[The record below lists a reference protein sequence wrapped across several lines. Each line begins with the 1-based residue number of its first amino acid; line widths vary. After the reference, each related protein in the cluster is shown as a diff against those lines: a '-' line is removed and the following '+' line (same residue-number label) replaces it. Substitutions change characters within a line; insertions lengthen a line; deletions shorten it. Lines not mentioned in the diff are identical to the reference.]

1 VPARGCTS
9 LNEPCLASGRTSA
22 GDSVATV
29 FALAGLARALPTSPV
44 AALTV
49 RGDLDVGGFA
59 LRVVNTDAAT
69 NGIAVHAGGSVDAP
83 NAQFDSVAGSG
94 ESGAVIVDGDA
105 SLAALSAERMF
116 QSFLGTSRN
125 TFMRQPA
132 AVVLTCSG
140 DCTATLQDAVTRN
153 PGRPI
158 WINGDLSVGNVD
170 VGSPA
175 APVLLVVQGNVTL
188 AANTR
193 IYGLVYT
200 QATEWAIAGTGLVQG
215 AVIAEGDV
223 EGVSAPTIVFDPGIV
238 NLLRADYGSFVRVP
252 GSWKDF

>member
-1 VPARGCTS
+1 
-9 LNEPCLASGRTSA
+9 
-22 GDSVATV
+22 
-29 FALAGLARALPTSPV
+29 
-44 AALTV
+44 
-49 RGDLDVGGFA
+49 
-59 LRVVNTDAAT
+59 
-69 NGIAVHAGGSVDAP
+69 
-83 NAQFDSVAGSG
+83 
-94 ESGAVIVDGDA
+94 
-105 SLAALSAERMF
+105 
-116 QSFLGTSRN
+116 
-125 TFMRQPA
+125 
-132 AVVLTCSG
+132 
-140 DCTATLQDAVTRN
+140 LQDAVTRN

-175 APVLLVVQGNVTL
+175 APVLLVVEGNVTL